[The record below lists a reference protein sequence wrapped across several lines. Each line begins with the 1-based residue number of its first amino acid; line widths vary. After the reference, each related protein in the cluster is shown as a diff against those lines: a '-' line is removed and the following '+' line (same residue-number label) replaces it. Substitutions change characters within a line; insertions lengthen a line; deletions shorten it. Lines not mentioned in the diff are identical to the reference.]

1 MDMTAVLRKSSHAS
15 AAVTLVEV
23 LVSMLI
29 LGIMITGIVSGF
41 IQSHRTAEWSSYSLA
56 AQALAFQPI
65 EQARAARWDP
75 YASIPVN
82 DLTNIPSKTTNL
94 LDIPISGT
102 NLVYATNRVT
112 VRTVSTTPP
121 LQEIYVECTW
131 RFFNRGV
138 FTNSVLTYRA
148 PGQAGQENPE

>member
-1 MDMTAVLRKSSHAS
+1 MDMTAVLRRSSHAS

-41 IQSHRTAEWSSYSLA
+41 IQSHRTAEWSSYSLP
-56 AQALAFQPI
+56 AQALAFHPI
-65 EQARAARWDP
+65 EQARAARWAP

-121 LQEIYVECTW
+121 LQEIYVE
-131 RFFNRGV
+131 
-138 FTNSVLTYRA
+138 
-148 PGQAGQENPE
+148 